1 MRELRQGVGQAP
13 CAFIASAAQRDRG
26 GGLEACGCGAA
37 KSYTVY
43 LLYMKQIK
51 LTFDEIK

>member
-1 MRELRQGVGQAP
+1 MRELLQGLGQAP
-13 CAFIASAAQRDRG
+13 CAFIASAAQRDRIR
-26 GGLEACGCGAA
+26 GLEACGCGAA

-51 LTFDEIK
+51 LKFDEIK